1 MAVLEDYEVQSF
13 NIDLVTCTNSAA
25 KIFSKFKN
33 IVQVER
39 ERRIA
44 LPWKISLHWVEKKF
58 HTNDDDED
66 DEIFV
71 KKEQREK

>member
-1 MAVLEDYEVQSF
+1 MMAVLEDYEVQSF

-44 LPWKISLHWVEKKF
+44 LP
-58 HTNDDDED
+58 
-66 DEIFV
+66 
-71 KKEQREK
+71 